1 MEYILSTTILTIVI
15 FIIYVAVSIFTKN
28 KQNNYQNMMGI
39 MYLKKRFNLPLEK
52 QNCRLIAYLLI
63 LLNSAIM
70 ALTSIIVFTINL
82 SYFITLP
89 IGFVLMYGL
98 IYSLYGIIGN
108 GLKGRNL
115 KNGKNKKD

>member
-15 FIIYVAVSIFTKN
+15 FTIYVAVSIFTKN

-39 MYLKKRFNLPLEK
+39 MYLKKRFKLSLEK